1 MGGTNH
7 TLISRLPA
15 TTPKYCCGFDT
26 LIFFR
31 FSDLV
36 TMYIRRTFQDPPGS
50 LAWVFDVPTMLV
62 GIDVSHA
69 EPYSDRESMAA
80 VVASMDGRASQ
91 YCAYLS
97 AQSNRVEMVSALED
111 AIVNL
116 LQTFKRKNNVFPQ
129 HIIVYRDGVSD
140 GQFPIVL
147 EKELPQI
154 KNAFALVGLLE
165 DAVKISVVICQKGHH
180 TRLVSPLYH
189 FFSFKAPPYALFSLK
204 LGV

>member
-1 MGGTNH
+1 
-7 TLISRLPA
+7 
-15 TTPKYCCGFDT
+15 
-26 LIFFR
+26 
-31 FSDLV
+31 
-36 TMYIRRTFQDPPGS
+36 MYRTFQDPPGS

-69 EPYSDRESMAA
+69 EPNSDRESMAA

-97 AQSNRVEMVSALED
+97 AQSNRVEMVSALAD

-116 LQTFKRKNNVFPQ
+116 LQFFKGKNKVFPQ

-147 EKELPQI
+147 DKELPQI
-154 KNAFALVGLLE
+154 KNALALVGLLE

-180 TRLVSPLYH
+180 TRLVSLLSSILLAV
-189 FFSFKAPPYALFSLK
+189 FFEGAS
-204 LGV
+204 